1 MAPYFTTK
9 WFFTSNQ
16 LENSNWF
23 QMNQDFILVSLKSYY
38 CQRGPEQDACRAL
51 WSDLLLPASS
61 CVSATLGRSDGP
73 KLWRNLTSHICHSG
87 IWDWALVMLY
97 VCSPTELCTI
107 WTFSKYCCW
116 DGIINNN
123 STNKNHGGGE
133 WEQKKRN

>member
-1 MAPYFTTK
+1 MAYCFTIK

-61 CVSATLGRSDGP
+61 CASATLGRNDGP
-73 KLWRNLTSHICHSG
+73 KLWCNLTSHICHSG
-87 IWDWALVMLY
+87 IWDWALIMFC
-97 VCSPTELCTI
+97 VCSPTELSTI
-107 WTFSKYCCW
+107 WTFSKYRCW
-116 DGIINNN
+116 APIINNN
-123 STNKNHGGGE
+123 FTNKNHRGGGGE
-133 WEQKKRN
+133 HKRKK